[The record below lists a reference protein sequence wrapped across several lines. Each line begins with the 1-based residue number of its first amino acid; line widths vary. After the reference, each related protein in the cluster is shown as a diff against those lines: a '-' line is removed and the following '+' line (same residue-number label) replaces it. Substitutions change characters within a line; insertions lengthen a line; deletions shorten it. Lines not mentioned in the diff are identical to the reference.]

1 MFNDLDLSP
10 EAVIK
15 VFGVGGAGCNAVNEM
30 IRRNDTSVEYVAINS
45 DAQALKS
52 SSANTV
58 IQIGLETSAGLGC
71 GAEPEQGAKAA
82 IESAEDIK
90 AQLEGVNM
98 LFIAAG
104 MGGGTGT
111 GASPIIADMA
121 RQMGILTV
129 AVVTKPFNFEGKK
142 RTSAASAGIHAL
154 KQHVD
159 SLIVVENSKLITML
173 PKGTTLIDSL
183 READSVLCNAVFS
196 IAELITTTGLMNVD
210 FADVRTVMKCKG
222 RALMGVGEGSGENR
236 AIEAAEQAIECPLLE
251 EFEMNAAK
259 GFLCTITHGLDFGIE
274 EMSIIGEKV
283 QQLASPDAVVVIG
296 TVTDPDMGERC
307 GVTVIATGL
316 EGTDVEPSPT
326 ISKINAR
333 TSAPDPKVAPTVA
346 SRPEVSKPQLA
357 TKVHTTQENV
367 SPVNQYS
374 PTQENN
380 SRVEPTINEE
390 KRVQSKNNHLSIS
403 NPLARFNLTES

>member
-71 GAEPEQGAKAA
+71 GAEPEQGAKSA

-121 RQMGILTV
+121 RQLGILTV
-129 AVVTKPFNFEGKK
+129 AVVTKPFSFEGKK

-283 QQLASPDAVVVIG
+283 QQLASPEAIVVIG

-333 TSAPDPKVAPTVA
+333 TSAPAPKVAPTVA
-346 SRPEVSKPQLA
+346 SRPDVSKSQSA
-357 TKVHTTQENV
+357 TKVHTAQENV
-367 SPVNQYS
+367 RPVNQNFA
-374 PTQENN
+374 TQENN
-380 SRVEPTINEE
+380 SRVEPTIDEE
-390 KRVQSKNNHLSIS
+390 KRVKGNNSHLSIS
-403 NPLARFNLTES
+403 TPLTRFNLTES

>member
-1 MFNDLDLSP
+1 MFEDLGLSP
-10 EAVIK
+10 DAVIK

-45 DAQALKS
+45 DAQALKT
-52 SSANTV
+52 SSASTV
-58 IQIGLETSAGLGC
+58 IQIGGETSQGLGC

-82 IESAEDIK
+82 IESIEAIK
-90 AQLEGVNM
+90 AELEGVHM

-111 GASPIIADMA
+111 GASPVIADMA

-129 AVVTKPFNFEGKK
+129 AVVTKPFSFEGNK
-142 RTSAASAGIHAL
+142 RTNAASAGIHAL

-173 PKGTTLIDSL
+173 PKGTTLIESL

-210 FADVRTVMKCKG
+210 FADVRTVMRCKG
-222 RALMGVGEGSGENR
+222 RALMGVGQGAGENR

-274 EMSIIGEKV
+274 EMGIIGEKV

-296 TVTDPDMGERC
+296 TVTDPDMGDRC

-316 EGTDVEPSPT
+316 EGTDVEPTPT
-326 ISKINAR
+326 ISKINASPKPSSKVNSKSPSIAPQVDPDLER
-333 TSAPDPKVAPTVA
+333 PRAKPEPIQEPDNKSA
-346 SRPEVSKPQLA
+346 SVSFDEDD
-357 TKVHTTQENV
+357 V
-367 SPVNQYS
+367 
-374 PTQENN
+374 
-380 SRVEPTINEE
+380 RVEPTF
-390 KRVQSKNNHLSIS
+390 KGDSNNHLNIS
-403 NPLARFNLTES
+403 STLQRFNLKD